1 MADPVGPRYTELM
14 SSNSSAK
21 KKKSSGKSAV
31 GGAVAPPAL
40 VVEAAEAVV
49 EAPALVVEVA
59 EAVEAPTGEAAVVE
73 VAAEVA
79 VPALVEVAE
88 TTAVVTEVAVVAEPA
103 EVAEAATGVADVVE
117 ATSVEA
123 EEDEFPASPVNYDEP
138 GLFETMRDEGLY
150 RFDAGKQG
158 TALCLSL
165 RSEGSWRWRYLGELR
180 WDGRDLRSRALDR
193 RLLDGLSKD
202 LRRFSEEAAE

>member
-1 MADPVGPRYTELM
+1 M
-14 SSNSSAK
+14 
-21 KKKSSGKSAV
+21 

-40 VVEAAEAVV
+40 VVEVAAAVVEATEAVV
-49 EAPALVVEVA
+49 EAPALVVEAA
-59 EAVEAPTGEAAVVE
+59 EAVEAPAGEAAVVE

-79 VPALVEVAE
+79 MPALVEVAE
-88 TTAVVTEVAVVAEPA
+88 TTAVVTEVAVVAEAA
-103 EVAEAATGVADVVE
+103 EVVEVTEAATGVADVVE